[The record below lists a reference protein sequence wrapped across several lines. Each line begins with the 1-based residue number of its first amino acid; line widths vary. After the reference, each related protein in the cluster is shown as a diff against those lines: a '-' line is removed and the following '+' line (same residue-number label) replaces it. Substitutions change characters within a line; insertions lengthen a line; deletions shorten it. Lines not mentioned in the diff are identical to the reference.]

1 MSPEIERLQ
10 LTPTDTV
17 VTVRERL
24 AVLRGRRVLLIW
36 PPDGKPLGR
45 KLDLVLI
52 QRDAD
57 RRAIQLALVSLDN
70 AIIAYAAE
78 LNISCFDSVEASQVE
93 RWKRGRQK
101 RFLPRYHKPSPDLQ
115 TEDLAIIADRIE
127 RRKRLSPWR
136 AAIERLFVLAL
147 LIGVI
152 GSVFYAILPSAVV
165 ELTLAENELV
175 AVVDILADSKANA
188 VDLDKGLIP
197 ALTLRESV
205 ETTATIPAS
214 GTFRLDSVSAAGV
227 VTFTNLGD
235 ELVIIPSK
243 TILGTSAGEPILFET
258 VADIVVPAGVGR
270 SVDATVQA
278 REGYRGS
285 IGNVNSGMI
294 NTVIGALAEKVSVI
308 NLAPAAGGGQPSVK
322 VVAEVDK
329 NRLLESVR
337 IQLQSLAFEQMR
349 ATLPDSQ
356 VIIIESIGIEE
367 ERKEWISFSAD
378 VGAMTSE
385 LSLSMRALVAAL
397 AIDDRYA
404 RQVAV
409 GSLKANL
416 PPGNILVGD
425 SIEYSRGP
433 FTLGRE
439 NGQVQFTATSR
450 ASARSE
456 FDAGALRSALAGLSL
471 SEATDLLLAQPEL
484 SAADPPVIDLYP
496 IGLAQMPMLPIRIDL
511 QIKGS
516 T

>member
-17 VTVRERL
+17 VTVRARL
-24 AVLRGRRVLLIW
+24 ASLRGRRVLLIW
-36 PPDGKPLGR
+36 PPDGKPLRR

-57 RRAIQLALVSLDN
+57 RRAIQLALVSPDK
-70 AIIAYAAE
+70 AIIAHAAE
-78 LNISCFDSVEASQVE
+78 LNISCFASIDASQVE

-136 AAIERLFVLAL
+136 AAIERLFVLVL
-147 LIGVI
+147 LIGLI
-152 GSVFYAILPSAVV
+152 GGVFYALLPSAVL
-165 ELTLAENELV
+165 ELTLAEHELV

-188 VDLDKGLIP
+188 VNLENGVIP

-214 GTFRLDSVSAAGV
+214 GTLRLDSVSAAGV
-227 VTFTNLGD
+227 VTFTNLG
-235 ELVIIPSK
+235 ESLVIIPSK
-243 TILGTSAGEPILFET
+243 TILGANAGEPILFET
-258 VADIVVPAGVGR
+258 MADVVVPAGVGR
-270 SVDATVQA
+270 SVDATIQA
-278 REGYRGS
+278 KEGYRGR
-285 IGNVNSGMI
+285 IGNVSAGMI

-308 NLAPAAGGGQPSVK
+308 NLTPAVGGGAPSVK
-322 VVAEVDK
+322 VVAEV
-329 NRLLESVR
+329 NQTRLLESVR
-337 IQLQSLAFEQMR
+337 LQLQSLAFERMR

-367 ERKEWISFSAD
+367 ERKEWIAFSAD
-378 VGAMTSE
+378 VGDMTSE

-416 PPGNILVGD
+416 PPGKILVGE

-439 NGQVQFTATSR
+439 DGQVQFTAASR
-450 ASARSE
+450 ASAISD

-471 SEATDLLLAQPEL
+471 SEATDLLLALPEL
-484 SAADPPVIDLYP
+484 SSADRPVLTVYP
-496 IGLAQMPMLPIRIDL
+496 KGLARMPLLPIRIDL
-511 QIKGS
+511 QIKGGP
-516 T
+516 